1 MIASLDLGF
10 HSNEHSYWGFP
21 DEALIE
27 AIRDAMILQAM
38 IESLLDSVQRA
49 YENLQQ
55 KVGAQEEPS
64 LFEKFRLRHV
74 EE

>member
-1 MIASLDLGF
+1 MVASLDLETYP
-10 HSNEHSYWGFP
+10 NEHDHWDFP
-21 DEALIE
+21 DQALIE
-27 AIRDAMILQAM
+27 AIKDTIILQAM

-49 YENLQQ
+49 YEDLQL